1 MDAPANWFEND
12 TFWEGMGGVLFN
24 GRRWEDS
31 VPEVNDALN
40 LLGLRPGAAVL
51 DLACGA
57 GRHSLEFARR
67 GFNVTGVDRTRAYLE
82 SAGRRAAEERLAVEF
97 VVSDMREF
105 VRPGAFDA
113 AVCLW
118 ASFGYFESADDD
130 RRVAS
135 NVLTSLAPGGKFL
148 LDLNGKEM
156 LAKNFTPRSW
166 YEQDGVK
173 VLEEREIHDDWTKVH
188 SRWIKIDGG
197 NSQEYEFS
205 IRLYSAAELTALL
218 REVGFEGV
226 KIYGALSGIPY
237 DHNARRLI
245 AVATKAGV

>member
-31 VPEVNDALN
+31 VAEVDDALK
-40 LLGLRPGAAVL
+40 LLGLRPGAEVL

-57 GRHSLEFARR
+57 GRHSLELARR
-67 GFNVTGVDRTRAYLE
+67 AFRVTGVDRTRAYVN
-82 SAGRRAAEERLAVEF
+82 SARQRAADEGLAVEF
-97 VVSDMREF
+97 VLSDMRDF

-118 ASFGYFESADDD
+118 ASFGYFDSADDD

-135 NVLTSLAPGGKFL
+135 NVLASLAPGGRFL
-148 LDLNGKEM
+148 LDLNGKETF
-156 LAKNFTPRSW
+156 ARTFTPRSW

-173 VLEEREIHDDWTKVH
+173 VLEEREIIDDWSKVH
-188 SRWIKIDGG
+188 SRWIKVDGRS
-197 NSQEYEFS
+197 SQEYEFS

-218 REVGFEGV
+218 RDVGFEAV

-245 AVATKAGV
+245 AVATKAGM